1 MKTNQADQYFYT
13 ADYYSYTLLTSAD
26 GTVTQRKY
34 STIPSQVKLALTVNL
49 FGELAML
56 AETKMQLDGYLKNV
70 LDKNGD
76 EIYEGG
82 VWKII
87 ATAPLLGPFGIK
99 SGYQYR
105 AEIIEGQI

>member
-13 ADYYSYTLLTSAD
+13 ADYYNYTTRTSAD
-26 GTVTQRKY
+26 GVITEKTYVGVPTK
-34 STIPSQVKLALTVNL
+34 VKLALTVNL
-49 FGELAML
+49 FGELAIL
-56 AETKMQLDGYLKNV
+56 AETKMQLDSYLKNIV
-70 LDKNGD
+70 DKNGD

-87 ATAPLLGPFGIK
+87 ATAPWLGPFGIK